1 MEQCLKTQRENTNL
15 SICQTSGINFDDFKV
30 SAYDRRRQGEAGRS
44 TKGKGGGGVLKSS
57 PVSPGPSDSL

>member
-1 MEQCLKTQRENTNL
+1 MTLKSVHMTEE
-15 SICQTSGINFDDFKV
+15 D
-30 SAYDRRRQGEAGRS
+30 GEAGRS